1 MTTSE
6 PVRKGPGGRKKGSL
20 NKTTKGAK
28 MILEEAFR
36 DMGGKAAF
44 VRWGRDN
51 PTEFYKI
58 WAKLLPANIKA
69 ELTGEGGGPI
79 AFDGTVKVSFVDAP
93 VRPDDFDAPGT
104 ADTE

>member
-1 MTTSE
+1 MESPE
-6 PVRKGPGGRKKGSL
+6 VVRKGPGGRKKGSL

-79 AFDGTVKVSFVDAP
+79 AFDGTVKVSFAQAP
-93 VRPDDFDAPGT
+93 VRPDDTDAPGSDP
-104 ADTE
+104 AE